1 MGGDEQLL
9 KWDPECTPPMA
20 DTETGCVCALT
31 KGSFVLSEIPSPK
44 EGQFYG
50 EDTECFL
57 CTRLS
62 LLRTFC
68 GEAGRTGRWN
78 QCRQCPEEKH
88 LAFATLERMQ
98 CWTLKSPS
106 VTVSTPAPGSS
117 ASHFPV
123 MHSWDVFSRSASCY
137 PTLSGFLG
145 HQLNMQSGDSLYWF
159 QFWVFDPWKGNLS
172 DSKSSQEKA
181 ILQSTE
187 SHSHTHLICFP
198 YISSKS
204 SYKTRICHYLT
215 FCSTWEI
222 YFRYYYT

>member
-1 MGGDEQLL
+1 MGGIRWEVMSSYWNGTQSAPLLWQIQKLVVFVLSQRGVLSCLRFPVPRRVSFVGKTQSVFCAPGCLFCAHSVGKQAGQEGEINAGSVLKRNTLLLQLL
-9 KWDPECTPPMA
+9 KECNA
-20 DTETGCVCALT
+20 ELW
-31 KGSFVLSEIPSPK
+31 SHLQWQSVLQHL
-44 EGQFYG
+44 GAQ
-50 EDTECFL
+50 L
-57 CTRLS
+57 CIFQS
-62 LLRTFC
+62 C
-68 GEAGRTGRWN
+68 I
-78 QCRQCPEEKH
+78 Q
-88 LAFATLERMQ
+88 
-98 CWTLKSPS
+98 
-106 VTVSTPAPGSS
+106 
-117 ASHFPV
+117 
-123 MHSWDVFSRSASCY
+123 DVFSRSASCY

-172 DSKSSQEKA
+172 ASKSSQEKA

-222 YFRYYYT
+222 YFR